1 MSDLSSQESVRSIS
15 RCRLIVTLTLALFGR
30 SHFVD
35 SLIADEVKSR
45 GRALLIGCTKYDHLA
60 SSLHLQGPGNDV
72 LLMQDLLCERF
83 GFAAERV
90 VILAESIGQAE
101 SRPTRAN
108 IEREFRRLGREAVA
122 GEQVLI
128 FLAGHGSQQPDL
140 NPSADDPEP
149 DGLDEIFLPADV
161 KGWDGSTGQVPNA
174 IVDDEFRVWLA
185 AIEQRQAAVTVIM
198 DACHSGTM
206 TRGVDE
212 RVRELP
218 PGVLVP
224 TEVMRKAQATASS
237 TTTTGEKTRGGR
249 VPEVG
254 LDVTSVVAIYA
265 AQSSEVTV
273 EKLLP
278 ADGQDRKPYG
288 LLTYTMNQVLTR
300 STRPLTYRQL
310 VRQIQAEYVGSGRTF
325 PTPMIEGK
333 ARDREVLGMTVFP
346 DRAQIKLTK
355 TARGWSINA
364 GVLQGISQ
372 DSILAVFAVMD
383 ETQKDTAKPLGH
395 VRVQLART
403 VDAEV
408 VPCEFED
415 RPAVNNLPDGAS
427 CELAYVDAGDL
438 RLRFTISPNGAATNA
453 TWVQRLTKE
462 LQLDSIVGKKMRLVR
477 LVEKESE
484 ADWIVSV
491 REQDVILIPA
501 ESGASAADTHPLA
514 AFVPQPLGSATAEW
528 IGSALE
534 RIARAANLKKLA
546 AQESEEA
553 PRGDAVR
560 IELSVERIGDSVVA
574 SPTERLTLRDG
585 DQVTIRMKNPCR
597 FPVDVTLLTI
607 DVAHG
612 IQVLFPEQGEINRL
626 QPGDSFPF
634 IAEVAAESHG
644 LEHVVAIAVKADGEV
659 VDFTSL
665 AQPNLE
671 KVRTRGGAINRSLE
685 SPLGELLKHAVF
697 AEGKTRGVKRTTIK
711 AHRLQLLTWEV
722 EPKDK

>member
-1 MSDLSSQESVRSIS
+1 MSIS
-15 RCRLIVTLTLALFGR
+15 RSHLLLVLILGFFGAFHSR
-30 SHFVD
+30 NP
-35 SLIADEVKSR
+35 LIADEVKSR
-45 GRALLIGCTKYDHLA
+45 GRALLIGCTKYDHLP

-72 LLMQDLLCERF
+72 LLMRDLLCERF

-90 VILAESIGQAE
+90 VILAESIGQTE
-101 SRPTRAN
+101 SRPIRAN
-108 IEREFRRLGREAVA
+108 IEREFLRLGREAIA

-174 IVDDEFRVWLA
+174 IVDDEFRAWLA
-185 AIEQRQAAVTVIM
+185 AIEQRQAVVTVIM

-224 TEVMRKAQATASS
+224 TEVMRKAQAQATVSN

-333 ARDREVLGMTVFP
+333 ARDREVLGMTVLP
-346 DRAQIKLTK
+346 DRARIKLTK

-364 GVLQGISQ
+364 GVLQGVSQ
-372 DSILAVFAVMD
+372 DCILAVFAVMD
-383 ETQKDTAKPLGH
+383 ETKNDAAKPLGH

-415 RPAVNNLPDGAS
+415 RPAVNDLPDGAS

-438 RLRFTISPNGAATNA
+438 RLRFTISPNGVATNA

-462 LQLDSIVGKKMRLVR
+462 LQLDSTIGKKMRLVR
-477 LVEKESE
+477 LVEKESD

-501 ESGASAADTHPLA
+501 ESGASAADAHPYA
-514 AFVPQPLGSATAEW
+514 AFGPKPLGSATTEW
-528 IGSALE
+528 VGSALE

-546 AQESEEA
+546 ASESEEA

-560 IELSVERIGDSVVA
+560 IELSVERTGDSQSA
-574 SPTERLTLRDG
+574 SHSERLALRDG
-585 DQVTIRMKNPCR
+585 DQMTIRMKNPCR

-607 DVAHG
+607 DTVHG
-612 IQVLFPEQGEINRL
+612 IQALFPEQGEINRL
-626 QPGDSFPF
+626 QPGDSVPF
-634 IAEVAAESHG
+634 TAEVVAESRG

-665 AQPNLE
+665 AQPGLE
-671 KVRTRGGAINRSLE
+671 KVRTRGGAGNRSLE
-685 SPLGELLKHAVF
+685 SPLGELLKHALF
-697 AEGKTRGVKRTTIK
+697 AEGKTRGVKRTAIK
-711 AHRLQLLTWEV
+711 GHRLQLLTWEV
-722 EPKDK
+722 EPKEK

>member
-1 MSDLSSQESVRSIS
+1 MSNLRRV
-15 RCRLIVTLTLALFGR
+15 LIVSLTLLLFGP
-30 SHFVD
+30 SHFGD

-45 GRALLIGCTKYDHLA
+45 GRALLIGCTKYDHLD

-72 LLMQDLLCERF
+72 LLMRDLLCTRF
-83 GFAAERV
+83 GFTAERV
-90 VILAESIGQAE
+90 VILAESVGQAE

-161 KGWDGSTGQVPNA
+161 KGWDGSIGQVPNA

-185 AIEQRQAAVTVIM
+185 EIEQRQAAVTVIM

-224 TEVMRKAQATASS
+224 TEVMRKAQAQAVRDNTV
-237 TTTTGEKTRGGR
+237 TTREKSRGGR
-249 VPEVG
+249 TPEVG
-254 LDVTSVVAIYA
+254 FDATSVVAIYA

-278 ADGQDRKPYG
+278 AEGQDRKPYG
-288 LLTYTMNQVLTR
+288 LLTYTMNQILIR
-300 STRPLTYRQL
+300 STRPMTYREL
-310 VRQIQAEYVGSGRTF
+310 VRQIQTQYVGAGRTF

-333 ARDREVLGMTVFP
+333 DRDREVLGLSVLP
-346 DRAQIKLTK
+346 DRARIKLTK
-355 TARGWSINA
+355 TARGWTINA

-372 DSILAVFAVMD
+372 DSILSVFAAAD
-383 ETQKDTAKPLGH
+383 DTKQDATKPLGH

-408 VPCEFED
+408 VPCEFDD
-415 RPAVNNLPDGAS
+415 RPAVKDLPDGAP

-438 RLRFTISPNGAATNA
+438 RLRFAISPNGAATNA
-453 TWVQRLTKE
+453 TWVQRLKTE
-462 LQLDSIVGKKMRLVR
+462 LQLDSMVGKPLRLVR

-491 REQDVILIPA
+491 REQDVILVPA
-501 ESGASAADTHPLA
+501 ESGASATDAKPQA
-514 AFVPQPLGSATAEW
+514 AFGPKPLGPATAEW
-528 IGSALE
+528 VGSALE
-534 RIARAANLKKLA
+534 RIARATNLKKLA
-546 AQESEEA
+546 ARESEET
-553 PRGDAVR
+553 PRGEEIR
-560 IELSVERIGDSVVA
+560 IELSVERMGA
-574 SPTERLTLRDG
+574 SPQASPSERLTLRDG
-585 DQVTIRMKNPCR
+585 DQMTIRMKNPCR

-607 DVAHG
+607 DTAYG
-612 IQVLFPEQGEINRL
+612 IQALFPEQGEINRL
-626 QPGDSFPF
+626 QPGDSVPF
-634 IAEVAAESHG
+634 TAEVVAESRG

-665 AQPNLE
+665 TQPSLE
-671 KVRTRGGAINRSLE
+671 KVRTRGGAGNRSLE

-697 AEGKTRGVKRTTIK
+697 AEGKTRGVKRTAVK

-722 EPKDK
+722 EPKGN